1 MEPNKNK
8 KTIKNT
14 KEQNYSSLKRSSM
27 ALDKA
32 EEFSALKSY
41 KFMTE
46 SISSAQDMRKE
57 MKNLKNKGKNNK

>member
-1 MEPNKNK
+1 
-8 KTIKNT
+8 
-14 KEQNYSSLKRSSM
+14 M

-57 MKNLKNKGKNNK
+57 MKNLKK